1 MVQAG
6 IIYHCEGAG
15 HAMRMLAIAERLKD
29 KDIDVKMTGGGP
41 GEKFLEMRGLS
52 DYTPTVTD
60 MRGKFTDSTF
70 KALFYMLS
78 EPIDRLKDLRYW
90 IREEDPEVVV
100 TDDVLGLIAAFLEGK
115 KFYTVTHVSKDVP
128 ESTLEGWL
136 TWAVNK
142 LTARKN
148 EEMFY
153 CTIWDGMK
161 PDGAKQAGPLAPKG
175 NEKEEIDFDILFV
188 PTKAY
193 EMQEDILEDLE
204 EYDVKVVGSENWE
217 TQPSLQPYIS
227 EADAIICAGYS
238 TMMEAS
244 VAGTPCIMLPQTSEQ
259 EGVANILENY
269 DGFARYSGEIERDLS
284 DLNDPE
290 PKDNGAEEIASV
302 LARDLRN

>member
-29 KDIDVKMTGGGP
+29 KDIDVIMTGGGP

-60 MRGKFTDSTF
+60 MRGKFTDNTF

-78 EPIDRLKDLRYW
+78 EPIDRLKDLRCW
-90 IREEDPEVVV
+90 IREEDPEVIV

-153 CTIWDGMK
+153 CTVWDGMK
-161 PDGAKQAGPLAPKG
+161 PDGAKQVGPLAPKG
-175 NEKEEIDFDILFV
+175 NEKQEIDFDILFV

-204 EYDVKVVGSENWE
+204 DYDVKVVGSENWK

-259 EGVANILENY
+259 KGVADILENY
-269 DGFARYSGEIERDLS
+269 DGFARYSGEIEKDLS
-284 DLNDPE
+284 DLNHPE
-290 PKDNGAEEIASV
+290 PKENGAQEIASV